1 MGIYAYIDPFHYY
14 LPLSLSLNHRTLILL
29 FLTNILPSYYCLLP
43 FVLGDGAVGKTTFVT
58 RHVSGEFEKRYIP
71 TLGVSVKPLDFHTNY
86 GRLIF
91 STWDTAG
98 QEKFGYLREGYYIG
112 GEAAIIMFDVTAR
125 ITYRNV
131 PTWYKDLTR
140 ICTEQIPIV
149 LVGNKVDCKDRAV
162 KPKDI
167 IFHRRKGLQYYDI
180 SAKSNFNYEKP
191 FIFLLQSKTGKKDLE
206 FIKEVALQ
214 RAEAVVDAEL
224 AQQYAQEL
232 IQAAAVPLPD
242 FEDDL

>member
-1 MGIYAYIDPFHYY
+1 MDPNAQAAA
-14 LPLSLSLNHRTLILL
+14 PQDPTWKLL
-29 FLTNILPSYYCLLP
+29 L
-43 FVLGDGAVGKTTFVT
+43 VGDGAVGKTTFVT
-58 RHVSGEFEKRYIP
+58 RHLSGEFEKRYIP

-86 GRLIF
+86 GRLVF

-112 GEAAIIMFDVTAR
+112 GEAAILMFDVTAR
-125 ITYRNV
+125 VTYRSV

-149 LVGNKVDCKDRAV
+149 LVGNKVDCKDRAL
-162 KPKDI
+162 KPKEI

-191 FIFLLQSKTGKKDLE
+191 FLYLLRAKTGRKDLVFVQE
-206 FIKEVALQ
+206 IALAKQETTVDAALAAQYEQELQDAAQVAL
-214 RAEAVVDAEL
+214 
-224 AQQYAQEL
+224 
-232 IQAAAVPLPD
+232 PD
-242 FEDDL
+242 NDDDI

>member
-1 MGIYAYIDPFHYY
+1 MAEQQP
-14 LPLSLSLNHRTLILL
+14 SVTANAKAVWKLL
-29 FLTNILPSYYCLLP
+29 L
-43 FVLGDGAVGKTTFVT
+43 VGDGAVGKTTFVG
-58 RHVSGEFEKRYIP
+58 RHTTGEFEKKYIP

-86 GRLIF
+86 GRLVF

-125 ITYRNV
+125 VTYRNV
-131 PTWYKDLTR
+131 PTWFKDLTR

-167 IFHRRKGLQYYDI
+167 VFHRRKGLQYYDI

-191 FIFLLQSKTGKKDLE
+191 FLYLLKAKTGKKDLCFTAE
-206 FIKEVALQ
+206 TALAK
-214 RAEAVVDAEL
+214 AETTVDANL
-224 AQQYAQEL
+224 AAQYAQEL
-232 IQAAAVPLPD
+232 ESAAAIPLPE
-242 FEDDL
+242 EDDL